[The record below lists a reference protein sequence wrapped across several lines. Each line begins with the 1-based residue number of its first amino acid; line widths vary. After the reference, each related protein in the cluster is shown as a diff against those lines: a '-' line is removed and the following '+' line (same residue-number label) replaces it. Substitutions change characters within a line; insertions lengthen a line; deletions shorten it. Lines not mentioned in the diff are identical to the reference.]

1 MIRHPVKALE
11 GATAARRGEQD
22 KAKEAWKQGE
32 HVEAA
37 GHALAG
43 AIPFIGPAAARA
55 GEDIGEG
62 RYRAGAAD
70 VAELALPYAKY
81 AKDIPIPSTVS
92 RAAKVATRPGVLL
105 KGGETAASGAY
116 ATHSMWGAMWL
127 TKNLGGLAKMVREEW
142 SKTGAPETD
151 TAMRE
156 DLAHSLSGKKFD
168 NLTPGEQ
175 SSIRVLIDRI
185 KNPSKTEE
193 AGPKGLAEHQK
204 QPGWWRNPA
213 DRPKPSVRESM
224 GLKPLQE
231 DRAAPTEGKAET
243 ASSGIEGR
251 MAEHK
256 AYWDKVWEIADRKLA
271 DHLRTKGVT
280 RPDQVDSL
288 TDEQINEYRKAV
300 GQRKIGSSGGSRNTQ
315 TVRDGLKSA
324 LKKGG
329 GEPDSAAADL
339 MLQAVRRLEPI
350 KGVPVSTLRL
360 REALPQLSKAEF
372 DRAAVLLRKQRRAF
386 LSQHADPNNISDADR
401 DLLIEDEYER
411 SAHEMSD
418 EHYKPTPGKKSY
430 YVGVSERPH

>member
-1 MIRHPVKALE
+1 MPTDLSQLSDEQLSVYRDLL
-11 GATAARRGEQD
+11 AR
-22 KAKEAWKQGE
+22 KQGGGMSPGNGAPPVPYHIPTE
-32 HVEAA
+32 GQIDPYSQPARYNRFSAA
-37 GHALAG
+37 H
-43 AIPFIGPAAARA
+43 P
-55 GEDIGEG
+55 
-62 RYRAGAAD
+62 
-70 VAELALPYAKY
+70 
-81 AKDIPIPSTVS
+81 T
-92 RAAKVATRPGVLL
+92 AAKV
-105 KGGETAASGAY
+105 
-116 ATHSMWGAMWL
+116 
-127 TKNLGGLAKMVREEW
+127 
-142 SKTGAPETD
+142 
-151 TAMRE
+151 
-156 DLAHSLSGKKFD
+156 
-168 NLTPGEQ
+168 
-175 SSIRVLIDRI
+175 
-185 KNPSKTEE
+185 
-193 AGPKGLAEHQK
+193 
-204 QPGWWRNPA
+204 
-213 DRPKPSVRESM
+213 
-224 GLKPLQE
+224 LKPLQTAAE
-231 DRAAPTEGKAET
+231 HMPGPETVASFGTPMAAGEAAPLSTLGRGLRTVGKVLKDPKVRAAGFKALVPHGKELLQWKKVGGEALQRVRENPALKDPEPFSLTPPASPPPAGSQGRLFRTGEDIDLHGLDEDPLAPVSYFKKAREGVARVEAESKVEASASGGEGTKTEGAKTET
-243 ASSGIEGR
+243 GSSDR
-251 MAEHK
+251 LAEHK
-256 AYWDKVWEIADRKLA
+256 AYWDKVWEIADSKLA
-271 DHLRTKGVT
+271 DHLKTKGVT

-324 LKKGG
+324 LNKGG

>member
-1 MIRHPVKALE
+1 MPDWFDQHAPKQQSQSPPQSTGDDDWFARNAPGKEQNTDDPGFFGRLGQDAAAIPGMIRHPVKALE

-22 KAKEAWKQGE
+22 KAKEAWEQGE

-156 DLAHSLSGKKFD
+156 DLAHSLRGKKFD

-224 GLKPLQE
+224 GLKDPEPFSLTPPRLLLRQ
-231 DRAAPTEGKAET
+231 
-243 ASSGIEGR
+243 
-251 MAEHK
+251 
-256 AYWDKVWEIADRKLA
+256 DRKVGCSVLA
-271 DHLRTKGVT
+271 KT
-280 RPDQVDSL
+280 
-288 TDEQINEYRKAV
+288 
-300 GQRKIGSSGGSRNTQ
+300 
-315 TVRDGLKSA
+315 
-324 LKKGG
+324 
-329 GEPDSAAADL
+329 
-339 MLQAVRRLEPI
+339 
-350 KGVPVSTLRL
+350 
-360 REALPQLSKAEF
+360 
-372 DRAAVLLRKQRRAF
+372 
-386 LSQHADPNNISDADR
+386 
-401 DLLIEDEYER
+401 
-411 SAHEMSD
+411 
-418 EHYKPTPGKKSY
+418 
-430 YVGVSERPH
+430 